1 MVQYNH
7 YLSLLRLQGV
17 APASGSSGNNDK
29 STQLFADLINFVSQ
43 CSQCYPQLTAELPGQ
58 LRSLLL
64 GEGGMMMVKG
74 DLREACVRNLVMLRN
89 KDVID
94 SITLLQTLLPL
105 LPHAGK
111 DLRATVRRT
120 ILTDLKTSNQR
131 TKNHR
136 LNRVVQG
143 LLFGM
148 IEAGMGGEVTG
159 DKGKG
164 KQTQPGGEA
173 MWAVMMVRELWK
185 KGVWTDAKT
194 VSIAALATFHPNTKV
209 QSAAIHFFLGSDN
222 DDEEDSDD
230 EDTVATSRKNVKG
243 IEHKN
248 KVKKTGR
255 KEERLLKK
263 AQSGLSH
270 ERRKRAEDAGKRVN
284 FPALELLHDPQTFG
298 EKLYDNL
305 QKHDKKYSLDH
316 KILIMQLLSR
326 VMGVHKLCILGF
338 YTFIIKYLTYH
349 QLQVTLILV
358 SLAQS
363 VHDLTP
369 PDVLTPVIRKIAQE
383 FVHPGVGAEVI
394 AAGINAI
401 REVCRRQP
409 WCMEEDLLGD
419 LVEYKK
425 SKDKGVAT
433 AAGGILQLFREVN
446 PGMLK
451 RRDRGKAASMGLIGP
466 GVAAY
471 GHGQDAAEGIEGLE
485 LLEEHFAAMRK
496 EANGGVSDDEDAPMD
511 EDDEAGW
518 ENWEAESDSE
528 SESDGWV
535 DVDSD
540 GDDLE
545 ISDSEDEGKPKRDK
559 REKRRRRRGAES
571 DSEDEDADA
580 AAESDDD
587 AKSVVSTAT
596 SATSEAK
603 KLSLLAQQKILT
615 PADFA
620 LLNELKLK
628 AAQKA
633 VETAG
638 GTAAK
643 RKLAELERAKRT
655 VTVEEQGQFLTVD
668 EILGPRK
675 KTKADYEERME
686 SIRRGREDREKFGSL
701 KGKKMKDKPSSST
714 NREKARNKPL
724 MMAVQCVF
732 TPILFSCAIKLTPQL
747 EQGHAEEEGVAAPEA
762 DPPARRNRQAEEDEA
777 LSVLPV
783 IEYRADSS
791 SRVMVSAPMHLR
803 ACCKLWPCRGGG
815 GRGGAEGGDGC
826 GMRAA
831 RLRRL
836 CWFGLAWPRA
846 RATDRVAGAR
856 AGEARRVSTLYGRAR
871 PTYAARVDAVLET
884 SAIPWIRGAKHKQ
897 AQRTELGGRPRW
909 DSARGLTTDSEG
921 WA

>member
-1 MVQYNH
+1 MVKSRSARGILVTDTLPQLQNLVKVSSPFDIPADIQRDPIAYKEEFMVQYNH

-43 CSQCYPQLTAELPGQ
+43 CSQCYPQLTGELPGQ

-173 MWAVMMVRELWK
+173 MWAVMMVRELWR

-270 ERRKRAEDAGKRVN
+270 ERRKRAEDAGKKVN

-545 ISDSEDEGKPKRDK
+545 ISDSEDEGKPKR
-559 REKRRRRRGAES
+559 EKRKRRRGAEES
-571 DSEDEDADA
+571 DSED
-580 AAESDDD
+580 SDDD

-633 VETAG
+633 VEQAG

-655 VTVEEQGQFLTVD
+655 VTVEEQGNFLTVD

-724 MMAVQCVF
+724 MMAVQCVP
-732 TPILFSCAIKLTPQL
+732 TSAVQVVPQL
-747 EQGHAEEEGVAAPEA
+747 TFQLQQGHAEEEGVAAPEA
-762 DPPARRNRQAEEDEA
+762 NPSPCRDRQAEEDRK
-777 LSVLPV
+777 SVV
-783 IEYRADSS
+783 
-791 SRVMVSAPMHLR
+791 
-803 ACCKLWPCRGGG
+803 
-815 GRGGAEGGDGC
+815 
-826 GMRAA
+826 
-831 RLRRL
+831 
-836 CWFGLAWPRA
+836 
-846 RATDRVAGAR
+846 
-856 AGEARRVSTLYGRAR
+856 
-871 PTYAARVDAVLET
+871 
-884 SAIPWIRGAKHKQ
+884 
-897 AQRTELGGRPRW
+897 
-909 DSARGLTTDSEG
+909 
-921 WA
+921 